1 MAVSALNNPQL
12 IVTTQQGQN
21 AEDAKNAANAE
32 ATRDTSVEFLEI
44 LLIQL
49 QNQNPLEP
57 TDTNELTNQLIQQS
71 QLEQQLQT
79 NEKLDKFLST
89 FEENNGLASLG
100 YIGKRVELLENFAPL
115 QSGTA
120 DFSYIVDGDVDFVEL
135 TVTDGQGNIL
145 YKEDGNTGVGP
156 HNFTFDAANSETPIE
171 DGTPVYL
178 FVNAQDSDGETLD
191 GLISAYANIDGVD
204 GSGETDLLTAGNITY
219 SLSDILR
226 ISASE

>member
-1 MAVSALNNPQL
+1 MAVSALSNPQL
-12 IVTTQQGQN
+12 IVKTQQNQN
-21 AEDAKNAANAE
+21 ADDAQNAANAE
-32 ATRDTSVEFLEI
+32 ATRDQSVEFLEI

-49 QNQNPLEP
+49 ENQNPLEP

-71 QLEQQLQT
+71 QLEQQIQT
-79 NEKLDKFLST
+79 NEKLDDFLKT

-100 YIGKRVELLENFAPL
+100 YIGKRVELLENSAPL
-115 QSGTA
+115 QGGTA
-120 DFSYIVDGDVDFVEL
+120 DFSYIVDGEADFVEL

-145 YKEDGNTGVGP
+145 YKEDGNTGIGP

-204 GSGETDLLTAGNITY
+204 GSGDSDLLTAGNLTY

-226 ISASE
+226 ISSSE

>member
-1 MAVSALNNPQL
+1 MAVSALSNPQL
-12 IVTTQQGQN
+12 IVNTQQNQN
-21 AEDAKNAANAE
+21 ADDAQSAANAE
-32 ATRDTSVEFLEI
+32 ATRDQSVEFLEI

-49 QNQNPLEP
+49 ENQNPLEP

-71 QLEQQLQT
+71 QLEQQIQT
-79 NEKLDKFLST
+79 NEKLDDFLKT

-100 YIGKRVELLENFAPL
+100 YIGKRVELLENSAPL
-115 QSGTA
+115 QGGTA
-120 DFSYIVDGDVDFVEL
+120 DFSYIVDGEADFVEL
-135 TVTDGQGNIL
+135 TVTDGNGNIL
-145 YKEDGNTGVGP
+145 YQEDGSTGIGP

-204 GSGETDLLTAGNITY
+204 GSGDSDLLTAGNLTY

-226 ISASE
+226 ISSSE

>member
-1 MAVSALNNPQL
+1 MAVSALSNPRL
-12 IVTTQQGQN
+12 IVETQQNQN
-21 AEDAKNAANAE
+21 VDDAQSAANAE
-32 ATRDTSVEFLEI
+32 ATRDQSVEFLEI

-71 QLEQQLQT
+71 QLEQQIQT
-79 NEKLDKFLST
+79 NEKLDDFLKT

-100 YIGKRVELLENFAPL
+100 YIGKRVELLENSAPL
-115 QSGTA
+115 QGGTA
-120 DFSYIVDGDVDFVEL
+120 DFSYIVDGEADFVEL

-145 YKEDGNTGVGP
+145 YKEDGNTGIGP

-204 GSGETDLLTAGNITY
+204 GSGDSDLLTAGNLTY

-226 ISASE
+226 ISSSE

>member
-1 MAVSALNNPQL
+1 MAVSALSNPRL
-12 IVTTQQGQN
+12 IVETQQSQN
-21 AEDAKNAANAE
+21 VDDAQSAANAE
-32 ATRDTSVEFLEI
+32 ATRDQSVEFLEI

-71 QLEQQLQT
+71 QLEQQIQT
-79 NEKLDKFLST
+79 NEKLDDFLKT

-100 YIGKRVELLENFAPL
+100 YIGKRVELLENSAPL
-115 QSGTA
+115 QGGTA
-120 DFSYIVDGDVDFVEL
+120 DFSYIVDGEADFVEL

-145 YKEDGNTGVGP
+145 YKEDGNTGIGP

-204 GSGETDLLTAGNITY
+204 GSGDSDLLTAGNLTY

-226 ISASE
+226 ISSSE